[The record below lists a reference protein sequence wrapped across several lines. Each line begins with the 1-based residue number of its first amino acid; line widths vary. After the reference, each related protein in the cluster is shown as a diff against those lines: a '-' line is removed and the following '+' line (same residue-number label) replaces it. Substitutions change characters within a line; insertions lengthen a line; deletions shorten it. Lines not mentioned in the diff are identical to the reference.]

1 MNRVTRYR
9 RKCSKITHHVLRIP
23 LQTRECLVVE
33 GILIQ
38 TGKSRVHGSL
48 LRQRAQLMAR
58 IHKHY
63 LIIQVTQFTP
73 KVAGC
78 KICPVWRN
86 SSPFLKLNCKLQ
98 HLKYQ
103 PRRMTFQ
110 AQKAEK
116 HVTVDAV
123 RSVLDLLDVAIFA
136 QHHDFHIVHVVENI
150 SRFIVHLQIWG

>member
-63 LIIQVTQFTP
+63 LIIQVTQFAP

-78 KICPVWRN
+78 KI
-86 SSPFLKLNCKLQ
+86 
-98 HLKYQ
+98 
-103 PRRMTFQ
+103 
-110 AQKAEK
+110 
-116 HVTVDAV
+116 
-123 RSVLDLLDVAIFA
+123 SVLYGEILPPSS
-136 QHHDFHIVHVVENI
+136 N
-150 SRFIVHLQIWG
+150 